1 VVDPVVV
8 VADLKTFPSFSVA
21 FARDAFVVVAE
32 VDSWNLDLTWLLDV
46 AVALPLVVE
55 ASTKSGVDSDSQVED
70 LDSVGGKN
78 S

>member
-1 VVDPVVV
+1 
-8 VADLKTFPSFSVA
+8 
-21 FARDAFVVVAE
+21 
-32 VDSWNLDLTWLLDV
+32 LLDV